1 MTKIQFS
8 AIYAI
13 GFYAGYVAKDWRMVF
28 VGIGVFIAWELIVSK
43 VLKIYKINTSI
54 EHK

>member
-1 MTKIQFS
+1 MTNKQFIV
-8 AIYAI
+8 IYAI

-28 VGIGVFIAWELIVSK
+28 VGIGVYIAWEFLVSK

-54 EHK
+54 IHK